1 MTVPSSLLYRELG
14 TVPPQAD
21 LKQEAIILMQSKRID
36 VLKQKLD
43 EIEQEKATSLGA
55 GVYVLE
61 CPCAGCIIHL
71 SLCAALDKQ
80 KQKLEELA
88 VEKVKLKLQRQRLQM
103 DQEYARKVTYEYGC

>member
-1 MTVPSSLLYRELG
+1 
-14 TVPPQAD
+14 
-21 LKQEAIILMQSKRID
+21 MQSKRID

-43 EIEQEKATSLGA
+43 EIEQEKATSLGT
-55 GVYVLE
+55 GTYMYVLG
-61 CPCAGCIIHL
+61 CSVADCIIWL

-103 DQEYARKVTYEYGC
+103 DQEYARKVT

>member
-1 MTVPSSLLYRELG
+1 MISSRELG

-55 GVYVLE
+55 GTCTCMY
-61 CPCAGCIIHL
+61 
-71 SLCAALDKQ
+71 
-80 KQKLEELA
+80 
-88 VEKVKLKLQRQRLQM
+88 
-103 DQEYARKVTYEYGC
+103 